1 MGRMEQRSQG
11 RSARAEPPVGIIGR
25 SVARQHV
32 RAEPLLPRRRDGADD
47 RSGARVRIQDPLV
60 PPRCGVVQ
68 DRRPA
73 RQGRDLGLGV
83 GGLVEIQRR
92 GDRRHPAKRRPEPT
106 GGRAADHPFGRPG
119 RHPAAQPG
127 SRQGDV
133 CRAALRH
140 SDHPRSGA
148 PRDHRQPCLG
158 HRTRLDG
165 RHARAGQDGRRG
177 GVVRRSVLGLL
188 EGRAGLQRRL
198 ARVRPRRSRAPAAL
212 RLRAGRSAR
221 ARERPM
227 IALLL
232 AQTIAITGG
241 TVYPV
246 SGPKLPNASVLIR
259 DGRIVAVG
267 TKVSI
272 PSGAT
277 RIDASGK
284 WITPGLI
291 DGTGQLGLV
300 EINAVP
306 GTREASV
313 QGDTIAAAFNV
324 AEGINPA
331 STLIPVTRIE
341 GITTA
346 LAVPTGNLV
355 SGQAALI
362 DLDGAT
368 IEQML
373 VKSPVGIVADLS
385 ERAKD
390 NAGGSRAAV
399 ANRLRG
405 VFRDALEYERRK
417 VDFGR
422 AQMRPLSA
430 SAADLEALLPVL
442 HAQVSLIAYA
452 NRRSDIETALRL
464 AQEFKL
470 KLILTGAAEG
480 WEIAPAIAAAG
491 VPVLVEPLNNIPSYD
506 ALGIRYDNAAVLAK
520 AGVKVALLEPD
531 THKSRNLRQQAGN
544 AVSYGMTWDQALR
557 AVTLAPAEIFGVADR
572 YGSLEPGKVA
582 NVVVWSGDP
591 FEFTT
596 GVEHVFIRGKE
607 VPLTSRQT
615 ELFERY
621 RKLPPTY

>member
-1 MGRMEQRSQG
+1 
-11 RSARAEPPVGIIGR
+11 
-25 SVARQHV
+25 
-32 RAEPLLPRRRDGADD
+32 
-47 RSGARVRIQDPLV
+47 
-60 PPRCGVVQ
+60 
-68 DRRPA
+68 
-73 RQGRDLGLGV
+73 
-83 GGLVEIQRR
+83 
-92 GDRRHPAKRRPEPT
+92 
-106 GGRAADHPFGRPG
+106 
-119 RHPAAQPG
+119 
-127 SRQGDV
+127 
-133 CRAALRH
+133 
-140 SDHPRSGA
+140 
-148 PRDHRQPCLG
+148 
-158 HRTRLDG
+158 
-165 RHARAGQDGRRG
+165 
-177 GVVRRSVLGLL
+177 
-188 EGRAGLQRRL
+188 
-198 ARVRPRRSRAPAAL
+198 
-212 RLRAGRSAR
+212 
-221 ARERPM
+221 M

-520 AGVKVALLEPD
+520 AGVKVARLA
-531 THKSRNLRQQAGN
+531 RARQGGQCRGLVRRPVRVHDGRGARVHSGQGGPAHQPADGAVRTLPQAASYVLG
-544 AVSYGMTWDQALR
+544 AVKANGGR
-557 AVTLAPAEIFGVADR
+557 GFLAPRPPFDR
-572 YGSLEPGKVA
+572 STRP
-582 NVVVWSGDP
+582 
-591 FEFTT
+591 
-596 GVEHVFIRGKE
+596 
-607 VPLTSRQT
+607 
-615 ELFERY
+615 
-621 RKLPPTY
+621 

>member
-1 MGRMEQRSQG
+1 
-11 RSARAEPPVGIIGR
+11 
-25 SVARQHV
+25 
-32 RAEPLLPRRRDGADD
+32 
-47 RSGARVRIQDPLV
+47 
-60 PPRCGVVQ
+60 
-68 DRRPA
+68 
-73 RQGRDLGLGV
+73 
-83 GGLVEIQRR
+83 
-92 GDRRHPAKRRPEPT
+92 
-106 GGRAADHPFGRPG
+106 
-119 RHPAAQPG
+119 
-127 SRQGDV
+127 
-133 CRAALRH
+133 
-140 SDHPRSGA
+140 
-148 PRDHRQPCLG
+148 
-158 HRTRLDG
+158 
-165 RHARAGQDGRRG
+165 
-177 GVVRRSVLGLL
+177 
-188 EGRAGLQRRL
+188 
-198 ARVRPRRSRAPAAL
+198 
-212 RLRAGRSAR
+212 
-221 ARERPM
+221 M

-246 SGPKLPNASVLIR
+246 SGPKLANATVLIR

-267 TKVSI
+267 TNVPI
-272 PSGAT
+272 PPDAT
-277 RIDASGK
+277 RIDAAGK

-291 DGTGQLGLV
+291 DGAGQLGLV
-300 EINAVP
+300 EISAVP
-306 GTREASV
+306 GTREATV

-355 SGQAALI
+355 SGQAVLI

-385 ERAKD
+385 ESAKAD
-390 NAGGSRAAV
+390 AGCSRAAV
-399 ANRLRG
+399 ADRLRG

-430 SAADLEALLPVL
+430 SAQDLEALLPVL
-442 HAQVSLIAYA
+442 HGRVSLIAYA

-464 AQEFKL
+464 AKEFKV
-470 KLILTGAAEG
+470 KLILAGAAEG
-480 WEIAPAIAAAG
+480 WEIAAAIATAG
-491 VPVLVEPLNNIPSYD
+491 VPVLVEPLNNIPGYD
-506 ALGIRYDNAAVLAK
+506 ALGVRYANAAVLAK
-520 AGVKVALLEPD
+520 AGVKVALLETD

-544 AVSYGMTWDQALR
+544 AVSYAMTLS
-557 AVTLAPAEIFGVADR
+557 PAEIFGVADR

-596 GVEHVFIRGKE
+596 GVEHVLIRGKE
-607 VPLTSRQT
+607 IPLKSRQT

-621 RKLPPTY
+621 KKLPPT